1 MALGQFGT
9 LVSQTNSSTYAFS
22 LSNDFGMN
30 TILKTL
36 GKASF
41 NNSVVPAKQEPE
53 AVLENTADKGHVQ
66 ILS

>member
-41 NNSVVPAKQEPE
+41 NNSVVTTKPDA
-53 AVLENTADKGHVQ
+53 ALLENTAEEGHVNV
-66 ILS
+66 SS